1 MLAGLALAAV
11 QAGGGGR
18 VEAPG
23 DATRSD
29 AATQGSPRTAGL
41 SLIAEE
47 SLLEPSMRASS
58 AGEPEALDRGG
69 PALAGAS
76 PSASALAAATPT
88 PGLLPT
94 APPVPPTSMPTP
106 VPPTPVPLTPT
117 PVPPTATPVVPT
129 ATPVAPTATS
139 TPTATPTLV
148 PPTATPTTVPPTA
161 TPTPVAPTAT
171 SVPPTATPTQPAPT
185 PTPTP
190 TAGEDPSP
198 ELLNGIVTH
207 YGVEFEGLPLGCGG
221 VYHSDDPAVI
231 AVGPDHYDWPCGMPL
246 EVCGAAGCI
255 EGERQDSCPG
265 CVPNQ
270 LDLSEAGILIV
281 CGPGISICAVTI
293 RELP

>member
-139 TPTATPTLV
+139 DADRH
-148 PPTATPTTVPPTA
+148 ADA
-161 TPTPVAPTAT
+161 R
-171 SVPPTATPTQPAPT
+171 PADGY
-185 PTPTP
+185 
-190 TAGEDPSP
+190 AD
-198 ELLNGIVTH
+198 NGSADRH
-207 YGVEFEGLPLGCGG
+207 ADARRAD
-221 VYHSDDPAVI
+221 SDVSAADSHA
-231 AVGPDHYDWPCGMPL
+231 Y
-246 EVCGAAGCI
+246 AAGAYADTDA
-255 EGERQDSCPG
+255 DSG
-265 CVPNQ
+265 R
-270 LDLSEAGILIV
+270 
-281 CGPGISICAVTI
+281 GPFARATQ
-293 RELP
+293 RDRHALRR